1 MPRLSSF
8 LVLLLVGFLAAQDVS
23 QPGRR
28 PTVAILSFTGAGTSD
43 KDLAAATSRFE
54 TELQGT
60 DSFSIVERRNID
72 RILGEQGF
80 QQSGACDT
88 TGCSVEIGR
97 LLSVQRI
104 FTGELVRNGK
114 VWSLTVKE
122 TDVSTGQTGFSH
134 VLDIEGGIEE
144 VLRGGCP
151 EMALIA
157 SGRKKPEND
166 HTVLVAKGGSLWP
179 WLLGGAAVVG
189 GGAIAVALIM
199 DSQNSSD
206 APGASATSKTTVE
219 LQW

>member
-206 APGASATSKTTVE
+206 TPGASATSKTTVE